1 MKKTINL
8 FFDEAP
14 YWQVAMAL
22 FIFFSVFI
30 FSLISLFSIAEQLY
44 INLSLIVKLSL
55 TLGLLFGLIGTSL
68 TYIGRKS
75 MLFWEQSKKLCCKID
90 EAKTKETLDEIYNDS
105 FQELKKMSFG
115 GPHYEELRRL
125 YTIMETKY
133 KYLK

>member
-14 YWQVAMAL
+14 YWQVIVVL
-22 FIFFSVFI
+22 FVLFSVFI
-30 FSLISLFSIAEQLY
+30 FSFISLFSITEHFS
-44 INLSLIVKLSL
+44 INLSLIIKLSL
-55 TLGLLFGLIGTSL
+55 TLGLIFGFIGGSL

-75 MLFWEQSKKLCCKID
+75 MLFWEESKKLCCKID
-90 EAKTKETLDEIYNDS
+90 DAKTKETLDEIFNNG

-115 GPHYEELRRL
+115 TPHYEELRRL
-125 YTIMETKY
+125 YTIMKTKY